1 MFPQIPY
8 KSFCWVIGTTSFRTA
23 QLNLKTEQQLL
34 LLSQFQKNY
43 TSWQWTNNSE
53 LQEDYYNYLQE
64 NQFVKGEAN
73 NKSKDAREKT
83 SGLVDIGLLTKD
95 RQLTEISYLLL
106 NTEQQHVSKAENL
119 FYIDKDS
126 YIYLLQL
133 LKASLSVD
141 DKVVRPYIILAK
153 YLNKFDYLSFDEFR
167 YILPITNSEKDF
179 EELCK
184 GIQEVR
190 EGKITINDILFNHL
204 MTFDNYKKAKNL
216 FLTNPISEDLVCAI
230 GLNRKSKQYDKPY
243 FSLYKVLYA
252 LFIEKKD
259 VTLDLFNAI
268 NKLNQTK
275 SEWKS

>member
-1 MFPQIPY
+1 MFPKIPY

-43 TSWQWTNNSE
+43 TSWQWTNNAE

-73 NKSKDAREKT
+73 NKPKDAREKT

-95 RQLTEISYLLL
+95 RQLTEVSHLLL
-106 NTEQQHVSKAENL
+106 NTEKLALKEENL

-167 YILPITNSEKDF
+167 YIFPITNSEKDF
-179 EELCK
+179 EEWLK
-184 GIQEVR
+184 
-190 EGKITINDILFNHL
+190 
-204 MTFDNYKKAKNL
+204 
-216 FLTNPISEDLVCAI
+216 ED
-230 GLNRKSKQYDKPY
+230 
-243 FSLYKVLYA
+243 
-252 LFIEKKD
+252 
-259 VTLDLFNAI
+259 
-268 NKLNQTK
+268 
-275 SEWKS
+275 